1 MPPFEIK
8 EVTTK
13 DEFDKVTELEWTS
26 YYNPYRSE
34 WQFLHPIFGTTALDR
49 HNSLKYDTDRLWTSH
64 LQDASSHWIYALDTS
79 TQEMVGATEWL
90 FYRSNPFP
98 KDWKSPVADWWPEGP
113 YRDFTTEL
121 VRLLYTPRAAWC
133 HRGFAALNG
142 MAVLPQHRKKGI
154 ATLLMEW
161 GIRRLD
167 EMGLDSLVEAT
178 EMGERLYE
186 RFGYRHVISVAVDV
200 RKRDVGVAGD
210 GGKSDAEDVV
220 RGDESGGKGGDN
232 DVWNALRAQLGQ
244 PVAHI
249 YWRPK
254 LGEWTEEG
262 PKAPW
267 EMPVEE

>member
-34 WQFLHPIFGTTALDR
+34 WQFIHPIFGPTALDR

-64 LQDASSHWIYALDTS
+64 LNDPSSHWIYALDTS

-90 FYRSNPFP
+90 FYRRNPFP
-98 KDWKSPVADWWPEGP
+98 NGWKSPVADWWPE
-113 YRDFTTEL
+113 
-121 VRLLYTPRAAWC
+121 
-133 HRGFAALNG
+133 ALNG